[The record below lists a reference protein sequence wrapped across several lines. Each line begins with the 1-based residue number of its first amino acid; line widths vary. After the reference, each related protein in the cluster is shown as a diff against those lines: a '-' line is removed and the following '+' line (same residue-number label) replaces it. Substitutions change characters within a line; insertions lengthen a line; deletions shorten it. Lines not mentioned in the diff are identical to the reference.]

1 MQRVVNAKDTRY
13 RGKTSMQNIT
23 GEIQTALTP
32 VEYFATSFIH
42 VHHAGNLN

>member
-1 MQRVVNAKDTRY
+1 MQRVVNAKDTRW
-13 RGKTSMQNIT
+13 QNIT